1 MTNGAALPLEL
12 CNPDSRAAAYYDR
25 IAHRLLRRI
34 ISFGGGPFVRS
45 FVHALVCGLCGAE
58 LRSVF
63 CVYAFGEDG
72 SVIFAKQ
79 FGLPCLRV
87 VPCYVRTIFP
97 VVYYFCEA
105 TSFGTVR
112 SRLTD

>member
-1 MTNGAALPLEL
+1 MLLLEL
-12 CNPDSRAAAYYDR
+12 CNPDSRAAAYYDH
-25 IAHRLLRRI
+25 IAPLTTTYHFVRRR
-34 ISFGGGPFVRS
+34 SVRS